1 MDSPA
6 SNPRGTSDPDHHFEP
21 LNDFETF
28 VESRRQAIDAM
39 IWQVPALSVA
49 AQAFLYVAG
58 LNPRVSD
65 GVQIFAGAIGFM
77 AAIAAMQLLLK
88 HRYHEESYALVID
101 ASRKARGAT
110 PFHGLKWFKEVAM
123 RDSGLE
129 TRENGERSGYERR
142 WGSGSWRRKL
152 TEPSSVGVWTFTL
165 FVFAAGDILIV
176 AGGILHSI
184 GIWQPF
190 SLIAGY

>member
-1 MDSPA
+1 MA
-6 SNPRGTSDPDHHFEP
+6 LNPHEVGDPDQRFEP

-65 GVQIFAGAIGFM
+65 GVQIFAGAIGFV

-88 HRYHEESYALVID
+88 HRYHEESYAQAID
-101 ASRKARGAT
+101 ASRRARGAT
-110 PFHGLKWFKEVAM
+110 PFRGLRWFKEAAM
-123 RDSGLE
+123 RDSELE
-129 TRENGERSGYERR
+129 RKEDGERPGYERR
-142 WGSGSWRRKL
+142 WRSGSWRRKL
-152 TEPSSVGVWTFTL
+152 TEPSSVDVWTFTL
-165 FVFAAGDILIV
+165 LVFAVGDVLV
-176 AGGILHSI
+176 VLGGVFHGC

-190 SLIAGY
+190 R

>member
-1 MDSPA
+1 MLGPPPVREKDTDA
-6 SNPRGTSDPDHHFEP
+6 DQHFEP
-21 LNDFETF
+21 LDDFESF

-39 IWQVPALSVA
+39 IWQVPALSVG

-65 GVQIFAGAIGFM
+65 GVQIFAGAIGFV

-88 HRYHEESYALVID
+88 HRYHEESYAQVID
-101 ASRKARGAT
+101 ASRKARGAI

-123 RDSGLE
+123 RDSELE
-129 TRENGERSGYERR
+129 KKEEGERPGYGVR
-142 WGSGSWRRKL
+142 WRPGSWRRYL

-165 FVFAAGDILIV
+165 LVFAAGDLLIV
-176 AGGILHSI
+176 SGGILHSI

-190 SLIAGY
+190 R

>member
-1 MDSPA
+1 MGDSSIDRSGDEGA
-6 SNPRGTSDPDHHFEP
+6 ADRRFEP
-21 LNDFETF
+21 LDDFETF

-39 IWQVPALSVA
+39 IWRVPALSVA

-65 GVQIFAGAIGFM
+65 GVQIFAGAIGFV

-88 HRYHEESYALVID
+88 HRYHEESYAQVID
-101 ASRKARGAT
+101 ASRRARGAT
-110 PFHGLKWFKEVAM
+110 PFRGLRWFKDVAM
-123 RDSGLE
+123 WDSTLE
-129 TRENGERSGYERR
+129 SGERGERSGYEAR
-142 WGSGSWRRKL
+142 WGAGSWRRRL

-165 FVFAAGDILIV
+165 LVFAAGDLLIV
-176 AGGILHSI
+176 VAGILHSV

-190 SLIAGY
+190 R